1 MLEEPLEAPAE
12 TSPEELLARY
22 EAALAEVVEA
32 VGADEVVDETGVDA
46 ATVEAVESGDAAD
59 LDLRDAAAIL
69 ALREGSAD
77 ANAILAEVRDHL
89 LLSMSSAMLDVE
101 RIAADVEGDL
111 DPKEVQG
118 KVEGRHP
125 MTLAEYARIHHYVA
139 DAA

>member
-22 EAALAEVVEA
+22 EAALAGVVEA
-32 VGADEVVDETGVDA
+32 VGADEVVEGTGVDA

-77 ANAILAEVRDHL
+77 ADAILSEVRDHL